1 MRDRSQAR
9 DCIVRYKS
17 LPVSLRG
24 APRAPR
30 QQPPAPPAAAP
41 PSRIRDWLATTPIVL
56 LIPVLVIPLMLAMAS
71 QAQLSL
77 KSGVVPGEHVQVSGT
92 GFDGPGWVRILWND
106 GAAELA
112 TVRVHPRGDFSV
124 VIIIPADAV
133 PGTHHVSAAT
143 AGNPGRERDLV
154 GAVLARVAIEVIVPA
169 VAETPVPTPA
179 PTPVPVST
187 PVPTPIVTPTP
198 TPTPAPTAT
207 PTPTPAATA
216 TPTPT
221 SEPTVAPTP
230 EPTVAPASG
239 DGRAPTANLPG
250 WTHLYAD
257 NFDTNI
263 PEGSFPSGNTTTV
276 GGWSSYPHGWKDT
289 SKNGTYDPK
298 IISVTDGMLRKRIRY
313 ENGEYKVAAI
323 MPNIGGGTDIRNQ
336 LYGRYAVR
344 FRADAVDGYKV
355 AWLLWPKSEVWPRDG
370 EIDFPEGNLNS
381 YIAGYVHYQNGTSG
395 GDQKACEPRT
405 TLVAGQWH
413 TAVIEW
419 TPQHV
424 RFYLNG
430 ALFCETTERIP
441 NTPMRWVLQTE
452 TRLSGGAPPTSAAGS
467 VYIDWVSVWRYAP

>member
-1 MRDRSQAR
+1 
-9 DCIVRYKS
+9 VRYKS

-30 QQPPAPPAAAP
+30 HRPPPPAP
-41 PSRIRDWLATTPIVL
+41 PSRIRDWLATAPIVL

-71 QAQLSL
+71 QAQLSV
-77 KSGVVPGEHVQVSGT
+77 KSGVVPGEHVQVTGT
-92 GFDGPGWVRILWND
+92 GFEGPGWVRILWD
-106 GAAELA
+106 HGAVELA

-124 VIIIPADAV
+124 VIIIPADAA
-133 PGTHHVSAAT
+133 PGTHLVSAA
-143 AGNPGRERDLV
+143 AAGNPGGNPGRERDL
-154 GAVLARVAIEVIVPA
+154 GAVLAGVAIEVIAPA
-169 VAETPVPTPA
+169 AAATPVPTSA

-187 PVPTPIVTPTP
+187 PAPTPIVTPTV

-207 PTPTPAATA
+207 PTPTPQPTVAPTPQPTA

-221 SEPTVAPTP
+221 PQPTVAPT
-230 EPTVAPASG
+230 SS

-250 WTHLYAD
+250 WTHIYAD
-257 NFDTNI
+257 NFDINI
-263 PEGSFPSGNTTTV
+263 PEGSFPSGNTATV

-298 IISVTDGMLRKRIRY
+298 IVSVTNGLLRKRIRY

-323 MPNIGGGTDIRNQ
+323 MPNIGGSTDIRNQ

-344 FRADAVDGYKV
+344 FRADAVEGYKV

-381 YIAGYVHYQNGTSG
+381 HIAGYIHYQNGTSG

-405 TLVAGQWH
+405 NLVAGQWY
-413 TAVIEW
+413 TAVTEW
-419 TPQHV
+419 SPSYV
-424 RFYLNG
+424 RFYLNDR
-430 ALFCETTERIP
+430 LFCEATSRIP

-452 TRLSGGAPPTSAAGS
+452 TRLSGGAPPTSGAGS

>member
-1 MRDRSQAR
+1 
-9 DCIVRYKS
+9 VRYKS

-30 QQPPAPPAAAP
+30 HRPAPPPAP
-41 PSRIRDWLATTPIVL
+41 PSRIRDWLATAPIVL

-71 QAQLSL
+71 QAQLSV
-77 KSGVVPGEHVQVSGT
+77 KSSVVPGEHVQVTGT
-92 GFDGPGWVRILWND
+92 GFDGPGWVRILWD
-106 GAAELA
+106 HGAAELA

-124 VIIIPADAV
+124 VIIIPTDAV
-133 PGTHHVSAAT
+133 PGTHHVSAA
-143 AGNPGRERDLV
+143 AAGNPGGNPGREGDLV
-154 GAVLARVAIEVIVPA
+154 GAVLAGVAIEVIAPA
-169 VAETPVPTPA
+169 AAATPVPTSA

-187 PVPTPIVTPTP
+187 PAPTPIVTPTVTPTPAPTGTP
-198 TPTPAPTAT
+198 TPTPQPTVAPTPQPTAT
-207 PTPTPAATA
+207 PTPTPQ
-216 TPTPT
+216 
-221 SEPTVAPTP
+221 PTVAPP
-230 EPTVAPASG
+230 SS

-250 WTHLYAD
+250 WTHIYAD
-257 NFDTNI
+257 NFDINI
-263 PEGSFPSGNTTTV
+263 PEGSFPSGNTATV

-298 IISVTDGMLRKRIRY
+298 IVSVTNGLLRKRIRY

-323 MPNIGGGTDIRNQ
+323 MPNIGGSTDIRNQ

-344 FRADAVDGYKV
+344 FRSESFEGYKV

-381 YIAGYVHYQNGTSG
+381 HIAGYIHYQNGTSG
-395 GDQKACEPRT
+395 SDQKACEPRT
-405 TLVAGQWH
+405 NLVAGQWY
-413 TAVIEW
+413 TAVTEW
-419 TPQHV
+419 SPSYV
-424 RFYLNG
+424 RFYLNDR
-430 ALFCETTERIP
+430 LFCEATSRIP